1 MWKEGQILAFTAIL
15 FAVLILKIVL
25 SQSTNSLQKTKSRQ
39 ISKGDVFE
47 EARIFNHLNIP
58 VSLSVIFGDTG
69 KKELFVR
76 LLSPTHSVVIQKNQ
90 LRYMNPGNTIE
101 IVDLSTGKI
110 MSQFEIVREMSTF
123 HIGTI
128 EAKLNATSY
137 VDQSL
142 NGVTNQGLA
151 FVEIHNLTNQE
162 LRLNEN
168 IVVPPMGSRLYTG
181 RDHFGVPFGTVLK
194 DQGGRYQDYKVIY
207 PVSHLYY
214 RGASELN
221 FAPESVPTYGFYE
234 TDPLRDG
241 LASNFVDKDTFV
253 NYNGYGQDKF
263 SGEGRSS
270 KFQKINDLSNFRQLR
285 L

>member
-15 FAVLILKIVL
+15 FAILILKIVV
-25 SQSTNSLQKTKSRQ
+25 SQANVKPASKSRQ

-69 KKELFVR
+69 KKEQFVR
-76 LLSPTHSVVIQKNQ
+76 LLSPNHSVVIQKNQ

-110 MSQFEIVREMSTF
+110 MSQFEIVREMATF

-128 EAKLNATSY
+128 EARLNATSY

-142 NGVTNQGLA
+142 NGVTNQGIA
-151 FVEIHNLTNQE
+151 FIEVHNLTNQE
-162 LRLNEN
+162 LRLNEDL
-168 IVVPPMGSRLYTG
+168 IIPPMGSRLYTG
-181 RDHFGVPFGTVLK
+181 RNHFGVPYGTIFR
-194 DQGGRYQDYKVIY
+194 DQSGRYQDYSVIY
-207 PVSHLYY
+207 PISHLYY

-221 FAPESVPTYGFYE
+221 FAPESVPTYGFYD

-241 LASNFVDKDTFV
+241 LASNFVDKDTYV
-253 NYNGYGQDKF
+253 NYKGYGEDKF